1 MSEAVGE
8 KPSVDDKES
17 ARRILGVSSSRWR
30 HALQRKCAVSSALS
44 SAIIYWSFTVAI

>member
-17 ARRILGVSSSRWR
+17 ARRILSVSSSRWR
-30 HALQRKCAVSSALS
+30 HALQRKCVSSALS